1 MTAMRW
7 LPMCVLAV
15 VSVTVRGDE
24 LRTGG
29 DYGPGVVVQISTTGV
44 SFRVPPGWRALYPPT
59 GGETILLRAEQ
70 GQGRGIFT
78 CALGVESAQLQEEMA
93 AEKWVAE
100 GVTLAPAGA
109 VREGSGRLRADYRGP
124 EGTVGRG
131 LGIVPGGG
139 RAALAVLAGPAAEAR
154 RLEAAL
160 TAIADAVEFGDAPEA
175 AELRSLEARL
185 RGSRLH
191 STRLRT
197 SDDYA
202 ETRHIVYDLCRDGAF
217 SLLAT
222 IEASAPGKDGLGGV
236 KLEPRTTDEAQ
247 GRWRLIE
254 RLGRRPTLM
263 FTSAEGVIAYQPLV
277 VNGGEILLDGRPTTL
292 EASQECQ

>member
-7 LPMCVLAV
+7 LQVCVLAAL
-15 VSVTVRGDE
+15 SVTARGDE
-24 LRTGG
+24 LRAGG
-29 DYGPGVVVQISTTGV
+29 EYGPGVLLQISTTGV
-44 SFRVPPGWRALYPPT
+44 SFRVPPGWRASYPAT

-70 GQGRGIFT
+70 GKGRAIFT
-78 CALGVESAQLQEEMA
+78 CALGVESAQLREEMA

-100 GVTLAPAGA
+100 GITLALAGP

-124 EGTVGRG
+124 DGTVGRG
-131 LGIVPGGG
+131 VGIVAGGR
-139 RAALAVLAGPAAEAR
+139 RAALAVLAGPTAEVRA
-154 RLEAAL
+154 LEAAL
-160 TAIADAVEFGDAPEA
+160 TAIADSVEFGEAAEA
-175 AELRSLEARL
+175 AELRRIEVRL

-202 ETRHIVYDLCRDGAF
+202 ETRHIVYDLCRDGTF

-222 IEASAPGKDGLGGV
+222 IEASAPGKDGFGGV

-277 VNGGEILLDGRPTTL
+277 VNGSEILLDGRPTAL
-292 EASQECQ
+292 EASQGCR